1 VRDESDHYDA
11 RCHRSQPRR
20 QPPPAWLSQSRGCY
34 PQNSEVLAGRSRY
47 RIALSMTTQTPCSR
61 GERLSKA
68 NVHRCRR
75 SHFSARA
82 LITNPGSVFGPSSRI
97 CIARASSLAS
107 SRTGRVVQVLE
118 KRAEKEQ
125 RHIRL
130 GGLRQP
136 RWIVHAG
143 PLKIMV
149 RRGKHCER
157 VHTVRV

>member
-1 VRDESDHYDA
+1 
-11 RCHRSQPRR
+11 
-20 QPPPAWLSQSRGCY
+20 
-34 PQNSEVLAGRSRY
+34 
-47 RIALSMTTQTPCSR
+47 MTTQRLCSR
-61 GERLSKA
+61 GERLSKG

-107 SRTGRVVQVLE
+107 VAHRRVVQVLE

-130 GGLRQP
+130 GGLR
-136 RWIVHAG
+136 RLRRIVHAT
-143 PLKIMV
+143 PLKIMM
-149 RRGKHCER
+149 RGGKNCER
-157 VHTVRV
+157 VHTMRV